1 VASSATL
8 RRVTTDG
15 IHLSA
20 DGELAVLRLSD
31 GKANAMSAAMLG
43 ALADAVASAGTSGA
57 RGLVIHGEGKTF
69 SAGLALPELIEL
81 DRATLG
87 PFMEHFAATMRAVLE
102 CPLPTVIAINGHAIA
117 GGCVLALMGDV
128 RLMTTAPAKI
138 GLSEVQ
144 LSIGLP
150 SIVVEPLRARV
161 PASSLGPIALEGTL
175 FDPPGALRIGLV
187 DELIEPGELVDRARA
202 RARAMTSA
210 GSAAYAQVKRAL
222 LRPVLAAFERH
233 DPLERD
239 AWLDTWFSADAQA
252 KLRAAVARLAR

>member
-1 VASSATL
+1 
-8 RRVTTDG
+8 VTTDG

-20 DGELAVLRLSD
+20 DGDLAVLRLHD
-31 GKANAMSAAMLG
+31 GKANAMSSAMLA
-43 ALADAVASAGTSGA
+43 ALGEAVTRAATSGA
-57 RGLVIHGEGKTF
+57 RALVIHGEGKTF
-69 SAGLALPELIEL
+69 SAGLALPELVAL

-87 PFMEHFAATMRAVLE
+87 PFMDRFAATMRAVLA
-102 CPLPTVIAINGHAIA
+102 CPLPTVVAINGHAIA
-117 GGCVLALMGDV
+117 GGCVLGLMADV
-128 RLMTTAPAKI
+128 RLMTSAPGAKI

-161 PASSLGPIALEGTL
+161 PVASLVPIALEGTL
-175 FDPPGALRIGLV
+175 FDPAGALRVGLV
-187 DELIEPGELVDRARA
+187 DELAAPDALLDRAKT

-210 GSAAYAQVKRAL
+210 GAAAYAQVKAAL

>member
-1 VASSATL
+1 
-8 RRVTTDG
+8 
-15 IHLSA
+15 
-20 DGELAVLRLSD
+20 
-31 GKANAMSAAMLG
+31 
-43 ALADAVASAGTSGA
+43 
-57 RGLVIHGEGKTF
+57 
-69 SAGLALPELIEL
+69 
-81 DRATLG
+81 
-87 PFMEHFAATMRAVLE
+87 VLE

-144 LSIGLP
+144 LAIGLP

-161 PASSLGPIALEGTL
+161 PVSSLVPIALEGTL
-175 FDPPGALRIGLV
+175 FDPDGALRIGLV
-187 DELIEPGELVDRARA
+187 DELVDPGELVDRARA